1 MQKMKGWKREL
12 WEALTSVDRHVKKKA
27 EEDHRELSDGEKK
40 HSVKEFK
47 QSYMPTREAAR
58 AVLDPRYAGHCLGTD
73 INKLA
78 CEGLLSE
85 APSVLKVPPPPISPA
100 RWGSPAST
108 YISASVCLV
117 LSPLSRWPI
126 TRVLFLAWWS
136 VVELKLTVWASGRAA
151 AAGL

>member
-1 MQKMKGWKREL
+1 VRDRSSFMQRMKGWKREL
-12 WEALTSVDRHVKKKA
+12 WDALTSVDRHVKKTA

-73 INKLA
+73 MNKLA

-85 APSVLKVPPPPISPA
+85 APTVLKVHPPPPS
-100 RWGSPAST
+100 RE
-108 YISASVCLV
+108 
-117 LSPLSRWPI
+117 PLCSHYHHH
-126 TRVLFLAWWS
+126 
-136 VVELKLTVWASGRAA
+136 GRTD
-151 AAGL
+151 GRTD

>member
-1 MQKMKGWKREL
+1 MQKMRAWKREL
-12 WEALTSVDRHVKKKA
+12 WDALTSVDRHVRKRA

-40 HSVKEFK
+40 NSVNAFK

-85 APSVLKVPPPPISPA
+85 APSVLKV
-100 RWGSPAST
+100 GSLRNQVCSRRANQR
-108 YISASVCLV
+108 SAT
-117 LSPLSRWPI
+117 
-126 TRVLFLAWWS
+126 TRRRRQSWTRCHRSW
-136 VVELKLTVWASGRAA
+136 KR
-151 AAGL
+151 

>member
-1 MQKMKGWKREL
+1 MRDRGSFMQKMKGWKREL

-78 CEGLLSE
+78 CEGLLAE
-85 APSVLKVPPPPISPA
+85 APSVLKV
-100 RWGSPAST
+100 ASD
-108 YISASVCLV
+108 L
-117 LSPLSRWPI
+117 PLILP
-126 TRVLFLAWWS
+126 
-136 VVELKLTVWASGRAA
+136 AA
-151 AAGL
+151 AAAAAAAAALLGLVG